1 MLDAGLNGHELAAR
15 CGWSEAKT
23 SRIIHGRTP
32 ASDAD
37 IRAWCA
43 ACGDDG
49 QVADLIA
56 ANRAADTA
64 YIHWR
69 RLHRTGMRRAQVE
82 IVPLFERTKHFRGY
96 CSNVIPG
103 LLQTS
108 GYATALM
115 SAITE
120 FQGTPDDVVE
130 AVEARLA
137 RSHVIREGDHR
148 FALLIEESVLRYRVG
163 DAETMAG
170 QLGFLLEA
178 MTLPRVSLRIIPFTA
193 PRRVWPLEAFTIF
206 DDAEAQVE
214 LLAAKVTVTQPSE
227 IAVYAKAFTELAGMA
242 MVGTDARA
250 RITAAIDALG

>member
-15 CGWSEAKT
+15 CDWSAAKT
-23 SRIIHGRTP
+23 SRIIHGKTP

-43 ACGDDG
+43 ACGKEE
-49 QVADLIA
+49 QVPDLIA

-64 YIHWR
+64 YVHWR
-69 RLHRTGMRRAQVE
+69 RLHRTGMRRAQDE
-82 IVPLFERTKHFRGY
+82 IVPLFERTKLFRVY

-103 LLQTS
+103 MLQTA

-120 FQGTPDDVVE
+120 FQGTPDDVAE

-137 RSHVIREGDHR
+137 RSHVIRDGDHR

-178 MTLPRVSLRIIPFTA
+178 MTLPRISLGIVPFTA
-193 PRRVWPLEAFTIF
+193 HRRIWPLEAFTIF
-206 DDAEAQVE
+206 DDSEAQVE
-214 LLAAKVTVTQPSE
+214 LLAAKVTVTQASE
-227 IAVYAKAFTELAGMA
+227 IATYVRAFTDLANMA
-242 MVGTDARA
+242 VVGAHARA
-250 RITAAIDALG
+250 RITAAIDALD